1 MEATTQPSQT
11 LDRDTLAQ
19 LKDEEG
25 QWKKN
30 SVQDLS
36 SEEWTE
42 WFMSRLQ
49 GEDPYFPYQRG
60 EYPQGANNLFFNL
73 FRKLPEIDTEP
84 ASNGLCL
91 YLEHLKLRH
100 ESDEHD
106 VPLSAEVQQALELL
120 LAVRARDTD
129 ARQFLRNVLRGFIR
143 NDLLLN
149 RETEEDPHTVPTAD
163 LHRDA
168 LVALSVLQRRGD
180 TDDWDVW
187 KTHRTENDFGD
198 EHDVEFDPRFAL
210 TAFSGIALSAPTPSY
225 LPEGMVTD
233 LFRLVNES
241 DQTLRPRHSL
251 EALFVDRL
259 EDREQVFE
267 TFAYLWIEV
276 QDLTNSR
283 ERWEQVQTLLNRLFD
298 DIPTYSRMRT
308 MHAHIDLDREDTN
321 ENNDE
326 DLMTGPWTEENYKNS
341 RERQLLHN

>member
-1 MEATTQPSQT
+1 MGATTQPSQT

-25 QWKKN
+25 RWKKS

-36 SEEWTE
+36 SGEWTE

-73 FRKLPEIDTEP
+73 FRKLPELDTEL
-84 ASNGLCL
+84 ASDGLCF
-91 YLEHLKLRH
+91 YLRHLKLRH
-100 ESDEHD
+100 ELDERD
-106 VPLSAEVQQALELL
+106 VPPSIEVQQALELL
-120 LAVRARDTD
+120 LAVRARDTQ
-129 ARQFLRNVLRGFIR
+129 ARQVLRNVLRDFIR

-180 TDDWDVW
+180 TEDWDVW
-187 KTHRTENDFGD
+187 NAHRTENAFAD
-198 EHDVEFDPRFAL
+198 EHDAEFDPRFAL
-210 TAFSGIALSAPTPSY
+210 TAFSGIALSAPTPSD

-233 LFRLVNES
+233 LLRLVDER

-251 EALFVDRL
+251 EALFVDRSKQ
-259 EDREQVFE
+259 RNKI
-267 TFAYLWIEV
+267 FAYLWDEIDRLPHSE
-276 QDLTNSR
+276 
-283 ERWEQVQTLLNRLFD
+283 ERWERIRELLCRFPEGVPPYYLMEKRRPLITLSQSED
-298 DIPTYSRMRT
+298 DT
-308 MHAHIDLDREDTN
+308 
-321 ENNDE
+321 
-326 DLMTGPWTEENYKNS
+326 WTEVGYADTAHD
-341 RERQLLHN
+341 RDRLPA